1 MRMAS
6 VRDKGE
12 PMKGDAPTKTNNV
25 VYERAIF
32 FSERFIIKESM
43 IVTASESASLRRA
56 LLARGLQLSGI
67 LLASEPG
74 ELCLIGRRI
83 DAPT

>member
-1 MRMAS
+1 
-6 VRDKGE
+6 
-12 PMKGDAPTKTNNV
+12 
-25 VYERAIF
+25 
-32 FSERFIIKESM
+32 M
-43 IVTASESASLRRA
+43 IVTASESGSLRRA
-56 LLARGLQLSGI
+56 QLTGGLQLSGI

>member
-1 MRMAS
+1 M
-6 VRDKGE
+6 KGE
-12 PMKGDAPTKTNNV
+12 MHAPTKTNNV

-32 FSERFIIKESM
+32 SPGNASSLKESM
-43 IVTASESASLRRA
+43 IVIASESASLRRA
-56 LLARGLQLSGI
+56 LLPGGLQLSGI

>member
-1 MRMAS
+1 
-6 VRDKGE
+6 
-12 PMKGDAPTKTNNV
+12 MK
-25 VYERAIF
+25 
-32 FSERFIIKESM
+32 ERFFLANASSLKESM

>member
-1 MRMAS
+1 
-6 VRDKGE
+6 
-12 PMKGDAPTKTNNV
+12 
-25 VYERAIF
+25 
-32 FSERFIIKESM
+32 M

-56 LLARGLQLSGI
+56 LLAGGLQLSGI

-83 DAPT
+83 DAST

>member
-1 MRMAS
+1 
-6 VRDKGE
+6 
-12 PMKGDAPTKTNNV
+12 
-25 VYERAIF
+25 
-32 FSERFIIKESM
+32 M
-43 IVTASESASLRRA
+43 IVTASESANLRRA
-56 LLARGLQLSGI
+56 LLAGGLQLSGI